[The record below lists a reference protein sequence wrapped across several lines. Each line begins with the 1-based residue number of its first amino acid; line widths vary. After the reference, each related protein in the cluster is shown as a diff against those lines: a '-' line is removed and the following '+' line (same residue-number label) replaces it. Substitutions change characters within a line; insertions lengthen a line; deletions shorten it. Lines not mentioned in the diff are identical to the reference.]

1 MPTDTESTQTIVAV
15 TGEDDRY
22 GAIRSRASAL
32 AAGGQGTV
40 ILYDLDAGGL
50 FASPVPT
57 AWSGEGEREL
67 IDEEAGPRDR
77 LDPDELDTA
86 GRGAVADQVRAAALD
101 GRRRLGVAADVQGR
115 RGPRR
120 VRRAPGR
127 DASCWSRRTS
137 SRATASAVPFEVVGY
152 AARPAGNRAERP
164 SVLSEAATPPRPTR
178 TPG

>member
-1 MPTDTESTQTIVAV
+1 MLNDTTTRTQTIVAV

-22 GAIRSRASAL
+22 RAVRSRATAL

-67 IDEEAGPRDR
+67 TDEEAGPRDR

-86 GRGAVADQVRAAALD
+86 GRGAVADQVRQL
-101 GRRRLGVAADVQGR
+101 RSMGVDAWAWLPTSKDAADLAAYAERQG
-115 RGPRR
+115 
-120 VRRAPGR
+120 
-127 DASCWSRRTS
+127 ASVVLVPPDLQEPNLIEKVVGNEGAAQADEHSP
-137 SRATASAVPFEVVGY
+137 VPFETVG
-152 AARPAGNRAERP
+152 
-164 SVLSEAATPPRPTR
+164 
-178 TPG
+178 